1 MCRPAS
7 LLLVVLTLFT
17 VTALPRQI
25 WAAPDS
31 TDTLR
36 PLADPDFERQFHQ
49 WRQSSDESSRL
60 PRARDLFFRQG
71 LSSAQVRRLAQSIED
86 EDNRVEFVVSAYH
99 CTVDP
104 ENYYDVYDAFRT
116 FSKVFRMHDRLSALR
131 RAPAG
136 PVVLPGPQPLTGE
149 EFAEIVASLRHESF
163 DTGRLSLLK
172 VIHRKAQNRI
182 SSAQL
187 AELLDLFSFE
197 NQRLVG
203 AKLALTWVRDPENL
217 YLLYPKFT
225 FGNNKDQLTQ
235 AIAAR
240 NGPGRDRP
248 R

>member
-1 MCRPAS
+1 MRRPTTHFIA
-7 LLLVVLTLFT
+7 VLTLFT
-17 VTALPRQI
+17 ATALPRQS
-25 WAAPDS
+25 WAAPDPIAAF
-31 TDTLR
+31 R
-36 PLADPDFERQFHQ
+36 PFAEPDFERHFNH
-49 WRQSSDESSRL
+49 WRQSGDESSRL
-60 PRARDLFFRQG
+60 HQARDLFFRQG
-71 LSSAQVRRLAQSIED
+71 LSSAQVRRLAQSIKD

-116 FSKVFRMHDRLSALR
+116 FSKVFRMHDRLSAMR
-131 RAPAG
+131 RNPAG
-136 PVVLPGPQPLTGE
+136 PIVLPGPQPLTGE

-172 VIHRKAQNRI
+172 VIQRKAQNRL

-187 AELLDLFSFE
+187 ADLLDLFSFE
-197 NQRLVG
+197 NQRLEG

-225 FGNNKDQLTQ
+225 FGNNKEQLTR

-240 NGPGRDRP
+240 NVPVRDRP